1 MLLTGCPKA
10 CLPRSPSLLCGSL
23 GPGNSGGASRPQITV
38 SEAADRI
45 GGALDTAEA
54 RQVQVWIVD
63 ALAQAGQLAGQ
74 LAGRGLSAPTRPS
87 CPP

>member
-1 MLLTGCPKA
+1 M
-10 CLPRSPSLLCGSL
+10 
-23 GPGNSGGASRPQITV
+23 